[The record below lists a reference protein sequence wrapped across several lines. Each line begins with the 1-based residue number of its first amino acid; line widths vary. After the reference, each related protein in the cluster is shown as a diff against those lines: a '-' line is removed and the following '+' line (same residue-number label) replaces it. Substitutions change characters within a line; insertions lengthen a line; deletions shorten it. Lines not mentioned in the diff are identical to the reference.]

1 MQFQFSEQ
9 YSYKYIDIF
18 RKYKAKFDKETK
30 TWTMKDTDKNA
41 FLKDK
46 SRFDMEEEI
55 NMKMNWG
62 KACEQL
68 GHKYV
73 KKGTPEYDDVK
84 IVFKQLIKSH

>member
-1 MQFQFSEQ
+1 MQFEFSEQ

-30 TWTMKDTDKNA
+30 IWTMKDTDKNA

-55 NMKMNWG
+55 KMKMNWA

-68 GHKYV
+68 GHKFV
-73 KKGTPEYDDVK
+73 RKDTPEYEDVK
-84 IVFKQLIKSH
+84 IVFKKLISV